1 MMKSAPPYLVYIAT
15 VSTEDRAAT
24 DPADPSRRREPQH
37 IGGSCKRRVA
47 TWDKALKQRCWGPA
61 PEARFGLIV
70 RDLDAAA
77 RPAAQP
83 ATSELSV
90 QQLTIIF
97 C

>member
-1 MMKSAPPYLVYIAT
+1 MKSAPPYLVYIAT
-15 VSTEDRAAT
+15 VSPEDRAGT

-37 IGGSCKRRVA
+37 IGGSCKRRMA

-77 RPAAQP
+77 APNVTNVIQTAAM
-83 ATSELSV
+83 ARHLES
-90 QQLTIIF
+90 
-97 C
+97 